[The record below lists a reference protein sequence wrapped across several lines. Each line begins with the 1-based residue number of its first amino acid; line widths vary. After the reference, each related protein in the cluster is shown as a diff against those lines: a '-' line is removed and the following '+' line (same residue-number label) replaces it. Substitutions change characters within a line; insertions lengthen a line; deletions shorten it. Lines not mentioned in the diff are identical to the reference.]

1 MFDSPFSP
9 EYRLN
14 PITKKAFKS
23 VLLHKLEGFVD
34 HVQNFPNGY
43 VLIVDIVTAGR
54 HIKIVKLTYK
64 DFAKVGKSAIII
76 VVVYVYGIYLESSIK
91 DIERNRR
98 SHGVITSYKRKN
110 NLTYRIYCY
119 RVEISR

>member
-14 PITKKAFKS
+14 PIIKKAIKS

-34 HVQNFPNGY
+34 PVENFPNGY

-76 VVVYVYGIYLESSIK
+76 VVVYVYGIYLESS
-91 DIERNRR
+91 
-98 SHGVITSYKRKN
+98 
-110 NLTYRIYCY
+110 
-119 RVEISR
+119 